1 MKIQFIGLKNI
12 IMQGT
17 LSKEQSEDVLR
28 AQLVGRI
35 GCYAFGKVY
44 VVPVAYVFEKN
55 YIYMHSREG
64 LKIKMMRKNP
74 KVCFEVESK
83 ENMVNW
89 RTVIIQG
96 RYEELKTLSE
106 QNKAMK
112 ILSDRF
118 LPFQVSEAV
127 KPTQINDPPLKIQK
141 EHKPKI
147 YRISV
152 DEISGKYEKSD

>member
-1 MKIQFIGLKNI
+1 MY
-12 IMQGT
+12 GT

-28 AQLVGRI
+28 TELVGRI

-44 VVPVAYVFEKN
+44 VVPVAYAYHQN
-55 YIYMHSREG
+55 YIYVHSREG

-83 ENMVNW
+83 ENMTNW
-89 RTVIIQG
+89 RTIIIQG
-96 RYEELKTLSE
+96 RYQELKTLSE

-112 ILSDRF
+112 IISDRL

-127 KPTQINDPPLKIQK
+127 KPAGLKDAPLKVEK
-141 EHKPKI
+141 ELKPI
-147 YRISV
+147 FYRISV
-152 DEISGKYEKSD
+152 DEISGKYEKGN